1 MTQTMTANTDDVQV
15 AASLAEIGDVG
26 DGNLVSLKVRKR
38 GVTRGP
44 AGSKVTYE
52 DDLVHVLI
60 WTGFHYKALV
70 ERSHKKLHELWGRGD
85 LVGKLFRETVAA
97 GQPDTT
103 VRDIAEAIQE
113 IDDSLSRVLV
123 EKKDEVEVDEDPETK
138 NDPVWEPLVVDGVK
152 ILGAKVYVGHGD
164 SMDPERGPQHGT
176 VYIDGVKLGEKIVEP
191 SANGKWRPSRK
202 PKSVAKDLL
211 RAKLPAGRYVRYSLN
226 PEFTQSVHIG
236 KEASADAKRGGV
248 PVNPEAIRSLFKIAP

>member
-1 MTQTMTANTDDVQV
+1 MTQTMQANTDDVAV

-26 DGNLVSLKVRKR
+26 DGNLVSLKVQKR

-44 AGSKVTYE
+44 QGAKVTYE

-70 ERSHKKLHELWGRGD
+70 ARSHKKLHELWGRGD
-85 LVGKLFRETVAA
+85 LVGKLFRETVDA
-97 GQPDTT
+97 GMAETT

-113 IDDSLSRVLV
+113 IDDSLSRVLT
-123 EKKDEVEVDEDPETK
+123 EKKDEPVDTDADDEKT
-138 NDPVWEPLVVDGVK
+138 PVWEPLVVDGVK
-152 ILGAKVYVGHGD
+152 ILGAKVYVGQGD
-164 SMDPERGPQHGT
+164 PMDPARGPQHGT
-176 VYIDGVKLGEKIVEP
+176 VYIDGVKLGEKIIEP
-191 SANGKWRPSRK
+191 AVNGKWRPKRK

-211 RAKLPAGRYVRYSLN
+211 RAKLPAGLYVRYSLN
-226 PEFTQSVHIG
+226 PEFTQSVRIG
-236 KEASADAKRGGV
+236 KEASADAKTGGV

>member
-1 MTQTMTANTDDVQV
+1 MTQTMQANTDDVQV

-26 DGNLVSLKVRKR
+26 DGNLVSLKVQKR

-44 AGSKVTYE
+44 AGAKVTYE

-97 GQPDTT
+97 GMADTT
-103 VRDIAEAIQE
+103 VRDVAEAIQE
-113 IDDSLSRVLV
+113 IDDSLSRALA
-123 EKKDEVEVDEDPETK
+123 EKKDEGETEPDEDEKTS
-138 NDPVWEPLVVDGVK
+138 VWEPLVVDGVK
-152 ILGAKVYVGHGD
+152 VLGAKVYVGHGD
-164 SMDPERGPQHGT
+164 PMDPSRGPQHGT
-176 VYIDGVKLGEKIVEP
+176 VYIDGVKLGEKVIEP
-191 SANGKWRPSRK
+191 AANGKWKPKRK

-211 RAKLPAGRYVRYSLN
+211 RAKLPAGLYVRYSLN
-226 PEFTQSVHIG
+226 PEYTQSVHIG
-236 KEASADAKRGGV
+236 KEASADAKKGGI
-248 PVNPEAIRSLFKIAP
+248 PVNPDAIRSLFKIAP